1 MLLKKKEQC
10 CTYVVPK
17 IKKPRQKSRLSLAVL
32 EAGIE
37 PALRRTGF

>member
-1 MLLKKKEQC
+1 LVRILKTITKRKTKNPNNLNFKLLGF
-10 CTYVVPK
+10 Y
-17 IKKPRQKSRLSLAVL
+17 SVL